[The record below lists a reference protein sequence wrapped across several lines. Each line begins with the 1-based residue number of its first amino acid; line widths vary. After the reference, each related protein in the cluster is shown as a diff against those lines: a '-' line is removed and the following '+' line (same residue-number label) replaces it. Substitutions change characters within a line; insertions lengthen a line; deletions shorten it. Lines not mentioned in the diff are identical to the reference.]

1 MIFKEYLNKKFYINI
16 FIILIIFL
24 LDRLTKIIVVNLV
37 EKNFGNQIFS
47 SKYLNIDLIW
57 NQGIAFG
64 LFSFDEIL
72 TYNILTA
79 IIAAVILIV
88 FIMILKNDG
97 FKRFLLL
104 LIMGGALGNL
114 YDRVFFSSVP
124 DFIDFH
130 VGNFHWF
137 SFNVADIFISIGV
150 FFMILIEFIDINKL
164 KNNEKN

>member
-114 YDRVFFSSVP
+114 YDRVIFSSVP

>member
-79 IIAAVILIV
+79 IIAAVILTV

-114 YDRVFFSSVP
+114 YDRVIFSSVP

>member
-37 EKNFGNQIFS
+37 EKNFRNQIFS

>member
-1 MIFKEYLNKKFYINI
+1 MIFKEYINKKFYINI

>member
-16 FIILIIFL
+16 SIILIIFL

-37 EKNFGNQIFS
+37 EKSFGNQIFS

-79 IIAAVILIV
+79 IISAVILTV